1 MLILVFVITFATIVA
16 IGWSGAQ
23 VFQEQDDPVSDRLS
37 ELQSNALVAT
47 PRGAATRRKVEA
59 GFLNRFVYIISLLP
73 GADGWIRDNEKKLA
87 RAGVRNK
94 SAVAIFIVCCFM
106 VMVIFMVGMAYLQ
119 RNNSPAQM
127 LGGMAAAFI
136 LGFMGPSMVLGR
148 MEKRYRRKLQEALPD
163 TVDLL
168 GIVLGTGLALDQSMV
183 RVSEEMQYIYPEL
196 ANEFYTVVM
205 QVRAGQER
213 SSAFSQLVRRTGLE
227 DIKSLSAMI
236 IQSERFGTS
245 LSQALKVY
253 ADALRTR
260 RKLRAEAAVGKAGIK
275 MLFPIV
281 IFILPVLFVITL
293 VPGMLS
299 VLHDLKMLGGG
310 ASSAST
316 SIR

>member
-1 MLILVFVITFATIVA
+1 MLILVFVLAFATIVGL
-16 IGWSGAQ
+16 GWSGAQ
-23 VFQEQDDPVSDRLS
+23 VFQEQDDPVGDRLA
-37 ELQSNALVAT
+37 ELQNNALVAT
-47 PRGAATRRKVEA
+47 PRGAHRRKSA
-59 GFLNRFVYIISLLP
+59 GGFLNRFVYVISLIP

-87 RAGVRNK
+87 RAGVRSK
-94 SAVAIFIVCCFM
+94 SAASIFVVCCFC
-106 VMVIFMVGMAYLQ
+106 FMVLLMAGMAWLQ
-119 RNNSPAQM
+119 RGNTPVQM
-127 LGGMAAAFI
+127 FGGMAAAFI
-136 LGFMGPSMVLGR
+136 IGFMGPSMVLGR
-148 MEKRYRRKLQEALPD
+148 LEKRYRKRLQEALPD

-168 GIVLGTGLALDQSMV
+168 GIVLGTGLALDQAMV
-183 RVSEEMQYIYPEL
+183 RVSDEMQYIYPEL
-196 ANEFYTVVM
+196 ASEFYTVVM

-213 SSAFSQLVRRTGLE
+213 SSAFTQLVRRTGLE

-299 VLHDLKMLGGG
+299 VLHDLKMLG
-310 ASSAST
+310 AA
-316 SIR
+316 R